1 MKGETIPGQD
11 HIVRL
16 CQPKHIDEELI
27 QASAFMLREDE
38 ESLSVNCLELLN
50 CFSRESEI
58 TEIRTIISRKLHIGV
73 RARLAVLN
81 VGETRNKVLTE
92 SLDGRNIE
100 VLHDPSTH
108 DPSHSGIYN
117 LKQDDELIA
126 ELILETIQKS
136 CSARG

>member
-1 MKGETIPGQD
+1 MKGETIPDQD
-11 HIVRL
+11 HIARL

-38 ESLSVNCLELLN
+38 ESLSVNCMEFLN
-50 CFSRESEI
+50 CSSRESEI
-58 TEIRTIISRKLHIGV
+58 TEIRTVFSKKLHIGV

-92 SLDGRNIE
+92 SLDDRNLE
-100 VLHDPSTH
+100 VLHDPSTY

-117 LKQDDELIA
+117 LKQDDDLIA
-126 ELILETIQKS
+126 ELILETIQETY
-136 CSARG
+136 SARG

>member
-1 MKGETIPGQD
+1 MKGETIPDQD
-11 HIVRL
+11 HIARL

-38 ESLSVNCLELLN
+38 ESLSVNCMEFLN
-50 CFSRESEI
+50 CSSRESEI
-58 TEIRTIISRKLHIGV
+58 TEIRTVFSKKLHIGV

-92 SLDGRNIE
+92 SFDDRNLE
-100 VLHDPSTH
+100 VLHDPSTY

-117 LKQDDELIA
+117 LKQDDDLIA
-126 ELILETIQKS
+126 ELILETIQETY
-136 CSARG
+136 SARG